1 MPRST
6 APRSGRSPSPGRSL
20 IRGRSSDEHAGCC
33 VGGLPHRTAL
43 TGFKLA
49 GAGRL
54 LAQFVA
60 YCQAAGAQ
68 TVTVELA
75 LWWATLPEGGSP
87 SWLAQRLSVVRGLA
101 RHLALVDER
110 TEIPPADLLCGQSHR
125 ATPYLYST
133 EEVVRLMAAATTLP
147 SPLRRATFSTLV
159 GLLYVTGMRV
169 GEAIRLDRDD
179 VDLVQRVLV
188 VRGSKFG
195 KSREISVHHSTAA
208 ALGAYATRRDQL
220 CPQTSSPA
228 FFVSV
233 TGTRLLYCNVH
244 LAFLGL
250 AREAGLRPR
259 SATCR
264 PRPHDLRHSFAV
276 STLIGWYRDG
286 SEVEPRLPQLS
297 TYLGHVHP
305 ANTYWYLSA
314 APELLGLAA
323 ARLEAASRERS

>member
-1 MPRST
+1 MST
-6 APRSGRSPSPGRSL
+6 LAAALEDYLVLRRSL
-20 IRGRSSDEHAGCC
+20 
-33 VGGLPHRTAL
+33 
-43 TGFKLA
+43 GFKLDR
-49 GAGRL
+49 AGRL
-54 LAQFVA
+54 LTQFVA
-60 YCQAAGAQ
+60 YCQAADAQ

-75 LWWATLPEGGSP
+75 LSWATLPQGGNP
-87 SWLAQRLSVVRGLA
+87 SWFAQRLSVVRGFA

-110 TEIPPADLLCGQSHR
+110 TEVPPADLLCDRSHR

-133 EEVVRLMAAATTLP
+133 EEVVRLMTAAATLP

-179 VDLVQRVLV
+179 VDLAQRVLI

-195 KSREISVHHSTAA
+195 KSRELPVHHSTAA
-208 ALGAYATRRDQL
+208 ALGAYAKRRDEL
-220 CPQTSSPA
+220 CPQTSSTA
-228 FFVSV
+228 FFVSLA
-233 TGTRLLYCNVH
+233 GTRLLYCNVH
-244 LAFLGL
+244 LTFLGL
-250 AREAGLRPR
+250 VREAGLRPR

-286 SEVEPRLPQLS
+286 GEVEPRLPQLS

-314 APELLGLAA
+314 APDLLRLAA
-323 ARLEAASRERS
+323 GRLEAATKDRERS